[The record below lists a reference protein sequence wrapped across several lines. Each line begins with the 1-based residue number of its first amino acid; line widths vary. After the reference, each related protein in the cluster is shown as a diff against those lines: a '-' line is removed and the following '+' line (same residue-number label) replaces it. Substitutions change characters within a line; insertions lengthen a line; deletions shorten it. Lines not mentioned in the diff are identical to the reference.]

1 MTSQPYR
8 VLTCNVAPAGA
19 VGGGIILLILSLVY
33 IGIMWLCRGQ
43 LQLVGKLFSIAG
55 ELHAFGLQ
63 SWLLCSSRY
72 SHTSMR
78 QPDNAAAAN
87 TICSYPLPFHGGKL
101 IPRLHL
107 PLALHR
113 TIGRGL
119 QACPAILTSTIC
131 IKLAGVGLLVF
142 LFVGAVCAGFV
153 GKVAPNPVRTYVSDG
168 PNGYCLGTV
177 MDAQGRTS
185 PS

>member
-1 MTSQPYR
+1 MATVQLALFAPF
-8 VLTCNVAPAGA
+8 NAPARQCTSSKH
-19 VGGGIILLILSLVY
+19 SLF
-33 IGIMWLCRGQ
+33 I
-43 LQLVGKLFSIAG
+43 SP
-55 ELHAFGLQ
+55 
-63 SWLLCSSRY
+63 
-72 SHTSMR
+72 T
-78 QPDNAAAAN
+78 
-87 TICSYPLPFHGGKL
+87 FHGGKL
-101 IPRLHL
+101 IPRLHV

-113 TIGRGL
+113 TTGRGL

-185 PS
+185 LS